1 MSVSKEHG
9 ALFDFLLFSILDT
22 LVVFALSKTNDKLK
36 SITISAIVMSLHRPF
51 SLLNGNKLSTAY
63 VGRTVLRV

>member
-9 ALFDFLLFSILDT
+9 ALFDLLFSILDT

-63 VGRTVLRV
+63 VGRNCP